1 MKPFSFYLSLIFV
14 VSVFASCQKDG
25 KSIVTPV
32 SSGRPYEVLVVA
44 DDNVGTVRI
53 VRFSM
58 YLIPMYRDCPNRNVL
73 SGFRE
78 FVRSILTVVP
88 VCSATSLLRIFRT
101 SIRKPNSSIPV
112 TRILLHR

>member
-1 MKPFSFYLSLIFV
+1 MKRFVFYLSLIFV
-14 VSVFASCQKDG
+14 VSVFTSCQKDG

-44 DDNVGTVRI
+44 DDKCWNSPDSALFHVLDTDVPG
-53 VRFSM
+53 
-58 YLIPMYRDCPNRNVL
+58 LPNRNVL

-88 VCSATSLLRIFRT
+88 VCSATSLL
-101 SIRKPNSSIPV
+101 
-112 TRILLHR
+112 